1 MSAASALSAAAAAIT
16 PMGFRSR
23 YGATASWFPG
33 HMATAARALASAV
46 RAADVVIEV
55 RDARV
60 PFSSS
65 NPLLDAVGAGGFG
78 SGGAHERARDK
89 PRVVVFNK
97 ADLADP
103 QLQRRVAAHE
113 AARSG
118 GGGGGR
124 ASVFCS
130 ANRGANVAAL
140 LRAVDAVPDVR
151 ATSLF
156 RSAGA
161 VMVVVGVPN
170 AGKSSLINALRG
182 ATGCTQSRGAS
193 TAPTPG
199 WTRAV
204 STLRVRRDPPLY
216 LLDSPGVMPP
226 RVPDVE
232 TGLKLA
238 VTAAISAAA
247 GPPARVQ
254 AEFLLFHFAT
264 VGSRRFADTLGLS
277 RAYGAEDVEE
287 CLAELAAK
295 LGLRRSA
302 RGGRGGGGG
311 GGGGGVEAA
320 EEAALGDGCGD
331 VHGGDFDLDAAA
343 RHLVRAFQDGRL
355 GRYTLDYVPP

>member
-1 MSAASALSAAAAAIT
+1 MAA
-16 PMGFRSR
+16 
-23 YGATASWFPG
+23 
-33 HMATAARALASAV
+33 AARALAAAV
-46 RAADVVIEV
+46 RSADVVIEV

-97 ADLADP
+97 ADLADA

-113 AARSG
+113 AARG
-118 GGGGGR
+118 GH
-124 ASVFCS
+124 ASLFCS
-130 ANRGANVAAL
+130 ADRGANVGAL
-140 LRAVDAVPDVR
+140 LRAVDAVPGVR

-156 RSAGA
+156 RRAGA

-264 VGSRRFADTLGLS
+264 VGSRRFVDALGLS
-277 RAYGAEDVEE
+277 RAYAAEEVED
-287 CLAELAAK
+287 CLAELAAR

-302 RGGRGGGGG
+302 RRAGAAGAGGDASGGRVGGGGSFRGGGGSDLGEAAG
-311 GGGGGVEAA
+311 GGD
-320 EEAALGDGCGD
+320 L
-331 VHGGDFDLDAAA
+331 HGGDFDLDAAA

-355 GRYTLDYVPP
+355 GRYTLDYVPEAPT